1 MPTDLTGYEP
11 CLSARIPHKGYRRFL
26 PRQLGTLLTTLSPEA
41 VSLDAAA
48 AMLRSEHLLVR
59 YQAARLLSE
68 RGDREARLILQ
79 DVLTGGEVPSRAS
92 VARHLHRLSWFSAE
106 PLLRQALA
114 DPEEVV
120 RETAVYA
127 LCEVRELDAFAL
139 LADALQEESDMVRAA
154 AAFGLR
160 NCQDSAAVPALAAV
174 LRADDP
180 EVRVQGLEALSA
192 NNTPEAVPVVQGKLR
207 DPDGDVAYNAVLSL
221 LELCGDDC
229 LGELVAL
236 IRQTQGVPLE
246 PILRGLFHA
255 SNYLHLDWTGH
266 PACDA
271 LFDALASALEDTL
284 APVRMAAIW
293 PVAWMRHERA
303 ATLLEEAFH
312 REQDGAVKAHMLWVA
327 ACLMADSSSKLL
339 EAGLQSEDSR
349 VRDMAEHIRET
360 RAAGAFADYDA
371 ADVATRP
378 LSRTEL
384 VGRR

>member
-1 MPTDLTGYEP
+1 MPRDLTGYEP
-11 CLSARIPHKGYRRFL
+11 RLSARIPHKGYRRFL
-26 PRQLGTLLTTLSPEA
+26 PRQLGTLLSTLSPEA
-41 VSLDAAA
+41 ISLDAAA

-59 YQAARLLSE
+59 YQAARLLAE

-79 DVLTGGEVPSRAS
+79 DILTAGEVPSRAS

-120 RETAVYA
+120 REAAVYA

-139 LADALQEESDMVRAA
+139 LADALLEETDLVRAA

-160 NCQDSAAVPALAAV
+160 NCQDSAAVPVLAAV

-192 NNTPEAVPVVQGKLR
+192 NNTPEAVSVVQSKLC
-207 DPDGDVAYNAVLSL
+207 DPEGEVVYNAVLSL
-221 LELCGDDC
+221 LELCSEEC
-229 LGELVAL
+229 LGELVVL
-236 IRQTQGVPLE
+236 IRQTQGSRLE

-266 PACDA
+266 PAWDA
-271 LFDALASALEDTL
+271 LLDALASALDDPL
-284 APVRMAAIW
+284 APVRMAAVW

-303 ATLLEEAFH
+303 ATLLGEAFC
-312 REQDGAVKAHMLWVA
+312 RERDGAVKAHMLWVA
-327 ACLMADSSSKLL
+327 ACLMADGSSKLL
-339 EAGLQSEDSR
+339 EAGLQSDDSR
-349 VRDMAEHIRET
+349 LRDMAEHIREVQ
-360 RAAGAFADYDA
+360 AVGAFADYDA
-371 ADVATRP
+371 ADVAAKP
-378 LSRTEL
+378 LNRTEL